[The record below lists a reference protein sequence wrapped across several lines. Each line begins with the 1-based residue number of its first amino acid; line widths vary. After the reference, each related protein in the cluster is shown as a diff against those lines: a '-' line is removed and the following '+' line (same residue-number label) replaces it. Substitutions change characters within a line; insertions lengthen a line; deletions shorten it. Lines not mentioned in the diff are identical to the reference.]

1 VADISTAAIITAAGS
16 GKRFGEG
23 GGGGIPKQFAPLNGE
38 PLLAHSIR
46 SFSGCDSIGE
56 IVVVVPPDW
65 LDFVKNEIVDKFKFE
80 KVSKLTPGGEERQHS
95 VENGFRSLTDKP
107 DIVLVHDGVR
117 PFVTTETIETV
128 ITEAAESG
136 AAICAVQATDTVKQS
151 SPGRYIENTLQRDS
165 IWLAQTPQ
173 GFKYE
178 ILDEA
183 FRCAM
188 EDGYIGTDESILV
201 ERIGVK
207 VKLVQGSRYN
217 IKITTKDDIILG
229 ELLLKEGII

>member
-1 VADISTAAIITAAGS
+1 MANIQSAVIITAAGS
-16 GKRFGEG
+16 GKRFGES
-23 GGGGIPKQFAPLNGE
+23 GGGIPKQFTPLNGE
-38 PLLAHSIR
+38 PLLAHTIR
-46 SFSGCDSIGE
+46 SFSGCKSITE
-56 IVVVVPPDW
+56 IVVVVPHGQ
-65 LDFVKNEIVDKFKFE
+65 LEYTQSEVVDKYGFE
-80 KVSKLTPGGEERQHS
+80 KVSKLVPGGEERQNS
-95 VENGFRSLTDKP
+95 VENGFRSLIDKP

-117 PFVTTETIETV
+117 PFVRQETIDRV
-128 ITEAAESG
+128 IAAAMESG
-136 AAICAVQATDTVKQS
+136 AAICAAPATDTVKQS
-151 SPGRYIENTLQRDS
+151 SSERYIENTLPREN

-183 FRCAM
+183 FRCAG

-201 ERIGVK
+201 ERTGVK

>member
-1 VADISTAAIITAAGS
+1 MANVSTAVIITAAGS
-16 GKRFGEG
+16 GKRFGE

-46 SFSGCDSIGE
+46 SFSSCDSITE
-56 IVVVVPPDW
+56 IVVVVP
-65 LDFVKNEIVDKFKFE
+65 LEQLEYTQSEIVNRYGFNRVK
-80 KVSKLTPGGEERQHS
+80 KLTPGGEERQLS
-95 VENGFRSLTDKP
+95 VEKGFHAITDKP
-107 DIVLVHDGVR
+107 DVVIVHDGVR
-117 PFVTTETIETV
+117 PFVSPEIIESV
-128 ITEAAESG
+128 ITEASESG
-136 AAICAVQATDTVKQS
+136 AAICAVPATDTVKQS
-151 SPGRYIENTLQRDS
+151 SPERYIENTLERDGV
-165 IWLAQTPQ
+165 WLAQTPQ

-183 FRCAM
+183 LRCAR
-188 EDGYIGTDESILV
+188 EDGYTGTDESILA

-217 IKITTKDDIILG
+217 IKITTKEDIILG

>member
-1 VADISTAAIITAAGS
+1 MADISTAAIITAAGS

-23 GGGGIPKQFAPLNGE
+23 GGGIPKQLAPLNGE

-46 SFSGCDSIGE
+46 IFSGCDSIGE
-56 IVVVVPPDW
+56 IVVVVPHDW
-65 LDFVKNEIVDKFKFE
+65 LDFIKSEIVDKFKFE

-117 PFVTTETIETV
+117 PFVKPETIEAV
-128 ITEAAESG
+128 INEAAGSG
-136 AAICAVQATDTVKQS
+136 AAICAVQATDTVKLS
-151 SPGRYIENTLQRDS
+151 SPELYVENTLERSS

-173 GFKYE
+173 GFRYE

-183 FRCAM
+183 FRCAR
-188 EDGYIGTDESILV
+188 EDGYVGTDESILV

-229 ELLLKEGII
+229 ELLLKEGIV

>member
-1 VADISTAAIITAAGS
+1 MADVSTAAIITAAGS
-16 GKRFGEG
+16 GTRFGEG
-23 GGGGIPKQFAPLNGE
+23 GDGIPKQFAPLSSE

-46 SFSGCDSIGE
+46 SFSGCDSIEE
-56 IVVVVPPDW
+56 IVVVVPHDW
-65 LDFVKNEIVDKFKFE
+65 LEYTQSEIIQKYGFNRVK
-80 KVSKLTPGGEERQHS
+80 KLVPGGKERQQS

-117 PFVTTETIETV
+117 PFVRPLTIESV
-128 ITEAAESG
+128 ITKASESG
-136 AAICAVQATDTVKQS
+136 AAICAVPATDTVKQS
-151 SPGRYIENTLQRDS
+151 SPERYIENTLERSS

-173 GFKYE
+173 GFRYE

-183 FRCAM
+183 LRCAG
-188 EDGYIGTDESILV
+188 EDGYTGTDESILV

-217 IKITTKDDIILG
+217 IKITTKEDIILG
-229 ELLLKEGII
+229 ELLLKEGIV

>member
-1 VADISTAAIITAAGS
+1 MADIQAAAIITAAGS
-16 GKRFGEG
+16 GKRFGG
-23 GGGGIPKQFAPLNGE
+23 GGTLKQFAPLNGE
-38 PLLAHSIR
+38 PLLAYSIR
-46 SFSGCDSIGE
+46 SFSGCGSITE
-56 IVVVVPPDW
+56 IVVVVPHDQ
-65 LDFVKNEIVDKFKFE
+65 LEYTHSEIVEKYGFE
-80 KVSKLTPGGEERQHS
+80 KVSTLTPGSGERQQS

-107 DIVLVHDGVR
+107 DVVLVHDGVR
-117 PFVTTETIETV
+117 PFARPLTIESV
-128 ITEAAESG
+128 ITEALYSG
-136 AAICAVQATDTVKQS
+136 AAICAAPATDTVKQS
-151 SPGRYIENTLQRDS
+151 SPERFIENTLPRDS

-183 FRCAM
+183 FRRAR
-188 EDGYIGTDESILV
+188 EDGYTGTDESLLV

-229 ELLLKEGII
+229 ELLLKEGIV